1 MIIGLILTSS
11 PNVVVAQG
19 HDMQNMP
26 GMKMSKPKAK
36 VSRKTTIRKKRVTT
50 RKRRITKNH
59 DMGNMAG
66 MNMLGMKRSG
76 VHRRRTA
83 SRRSKARAQ
92 ENSTNQNQ
100 MSNMPRMTMPAR
112 PASPK
117 QSASPQPSPQQIQMN
132 MPGMQMPTASP
143 NPQASPQQK
152 MDMNMPMPSASP
164 SASPMDQMPG
174 MHMDKMNMNMG
185 PLMVMNGNGL
195 GIRVGSSDTNIMS
208 MGSMGSGTS
217 WQPSSGTMHMY
228 HKAAGDW
235 LLMFHYNLI
244 AGVNRQGGPRG
255 VTKAESAN
263 WFMPMAYHKLGKGTV
278 QLRGMFSFEPFTFPP
293 GGSPLLFQT
302 GETYKG
308 QPLIDK
314 QHPHDL
320 FMELSAQ
327 YTVPLGDRGTWFTYF
342 GYPGEPALGPVA
354 FMHRMSASENPS
366 ATLAHHLQDS
376 THISFGVLTTGFTYR
391 WLKLEGSIFNGREPD
406 ENRYNFD
413 VHKWNSRSARLWI
426 MPNPNWA
433 VQVSHGFLR
442 SPENQE
448 PDVDIRR
455 TTASVQYN
463 RPFNRGNWASAIVW
477 GRNHVGSPGE
487 IHNLNGYTAESTVN
501 FLDKNYLYTRLEL
514 VDKDD
519 LLRPADRALL
529 GITEDH
535 PSFRIGAYTFGGAR
549 DLWNTDKV
557 SFALGSDLTFYS
569 KPSILARMYG
579 TNPVSWKL
587 FFRIRPGKMDM
598 QSTHGTHGNMK
609 ATEEKMP
616 AKP

>member
-1 MIIGLILTSS
+1 MKSLNAGAFIHLSGLSAVMIIGLTLTSS

-263 WFMPMAYHKLGKGTV
+263 WFMPMAYHKLGK
-278 QLRGMFSFEPFTFPP
+278 RH
-293 GGSPLLFQT
+293 GS
-302 GETYKG
+302 
-308 QPLIDK
+308 
-314 QHPHDL
+314 
-320 FMELSAQ
+320 
-327 YTVPLGDRGTWFTYF
+327 
-342 GYPGEPALGPVA
+342 VA
-354 FMHRMSASENPS
+354 R
-366 ATLAHHLQDS
+366 
-376 THISFGVLTTGFTYR
+376 
-391 WLKLEGSIFNGREPD
+391 
-406 ENRYNFD
+406 
-413 VHKWNSRSARLWI
+413 
-426 MPNPNWA
+426 
-433 VQVSHGFLR
+433 
-442 SPENQE
+442 
-448 PDVDIRR
+448 
-455 TTASVQYN
+455 
-463 RPFNRGNWASAIVW
+463 
-477 GRNHVGSPGE
+477 HV
-487 IHNLNGYTAESTVN
+487 
-501 FLDKNYLYTRLEL
+501 
-514 VDKDD
+514 
-519 LLRPADRALL
+519 
-529 GITEDH
+529 
-535 PSFRIGAYTFGGAR
+535 
-549 DLWNTDKV
+549 
-557 SFALGSDLTFYS
+557 
-569 KPSILARMYG
+569 
-579 TNPVSWKL
+579 
-587 FFRIRPGKMDM
+587 
-598 QSTHGTHGNMK
+598 
-609 ATEEKMP
+609 
-616 AKP
+616 